1 MTLLLQIRGYRAA
14 GHLQLS
20 DTNKQHLPLLT
31 SLRLDS
37 SLRPSDLGLLLLQ
50 AGVQLAQEL
59 GFDRGESL
67 LANSSFTALVGLA
80 AMAFGAFDMIL
91 LPPPCCSC
99 LPSAETSHA
108 DLSPAVSQPGSAFGG
123 KKKKSEWEG
132 GCEAPARGMPPTFS
146 LMLWLEIVLQVLLV
160 RGMGWRKAN
169 RPYLSW
175 GKEHCN

>member
-20 DTNKQHLPLLT
+20 DTTKQRLPLLT

-37 SLRPSDLGLLLLQ
+37 SLRHSDLGLLLLQ
-50 AGVQLAQEL
+50 AGSQLAHEL

-67 LANSSFTALVGLA
+67 LAYSSFTALVGLA

-108 DLSPAVSQPGSAFGG
+108 DLSSAVSQPGSTFGG
-123 KKKKSEWEG
+123 KKIRVG
-132 GCEAPARGMPPTFS
+132 GR
-146 LMLWLEIVLQVLLV
+146 Q
-160 RGMGWRKAN
+160 
-169 RPYLSW
+169 
-175 GKEHCN
+175 

>member
-20 DTNKQHLPLLT
+20 DTNKQRLPLLT

-37 SLRPSDLGLLLLQ
+37 SLRHSDLGLLLLQ
-50 AGVQLAQEL
+50 AGSQLAQEL

-80 AMAFGAFDMIL
+80 AMALGAFDMIL

-99 LPSAETSHA
+99 LPSAETSQA
-108 DLSPAVSQPGSAFGG
+108 DLSSAVSQPGSAFGV
-123 KKKKSEWEG
+123 G
-132 GCEAPARGMPPTFS
+132 GIRVGGRLWSPSKRHAPHIQPHAVAGNCLAGVSGPWDGMEES
-146 LMLWLEIVLQVLLV
+146 
-160 RGMGWRKAN
+160 
-169 RPYLSW
+169 
-175 GKEHCN
+175 